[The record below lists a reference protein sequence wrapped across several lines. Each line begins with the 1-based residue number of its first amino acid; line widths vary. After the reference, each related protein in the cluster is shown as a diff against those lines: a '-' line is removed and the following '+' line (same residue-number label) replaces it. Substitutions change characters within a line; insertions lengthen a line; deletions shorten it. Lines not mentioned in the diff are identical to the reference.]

1 MRARHAARP
10 QSPSPART
18 VETRSDR
25 HNDVSGT
32 PHPKGLGASD
42 RQRVARIQYASA
54 LKVAHD
60 RSPKPL
66 RDRTQVGAGVDRA
79 GADHDH
85 RPIGA
90 PEQHHC
96 LGDSARVYALRF
108 REFRSRV
115 GR

>member
-1 MRARHAARP
+1 M
-10 QSPSPART
+10 
-18 VETRSDR
+18 
-25 HNDVSGT
+25 
-32 PHPKGLGASD
+32 
-42 RQRVARIQYASA
+42 ARIQYASA

-60 RSPKPL
+60 RRAKPFG
-66 RDRTQVGAGVDRA
+66 DRAQIGAGVDCA